1 MNKPDRSPPPASH
14 PPTLFEMPAEPAP
27 EVSATATPLVGVPRL
42 RTAVRDQI
50 VFRSAALDDL
60 IPLEHTV
67 RAIWDYV
74 VGLDLAVLL
83 APIKAVLG
91 RPGRSP
97 IDPRILLTLWLY
109 ATTRGIGSAR
119 QLDALC
125 RTDIVYQ
132 WIVGDVSVN
141 YHTISDF
148 RTDHGDLLNDLL
160 TRSVAV
166 LLAEGLVDLERVA
179 QDGMRV
185 RASAG
190 SASFRRRPTLEEALA
205 EAQEQ
210 VDALKKEGEGDPT
223 ASNRRQQKARERA
236 ARERA
241 QRVQEALNRL
251 PELESK
257 KPPDEKDKARCSTT
271 DAEATVMKMANGG
284 FNPAYNV
291 QFATDTKTQVIVGVE
306 VLTVGSDQGQMGP
319 MVEQIAARYDEVPGA
334 MLVDGGFTKH
344 EDIET
349 VSGGEGGCPVYAPVP
364 KPKDPKVDRHAPR
377 VGDSETIAEW
387 RRRMGTDEAKLIY
400 KERASTAEC
409 VNALARGR
417 GLLQFVVR
425 GLKKVR
431 SVALWHA
438 LAHNVLRIGQ
448 LRAAAREAVIG

>member
-14 PPTLFEMPAEPAP
+14 PATLFEMPAQSDP

-109 ATTRGIGSAR
+109 ATTRGVGSAR

-132 WIVGDVSVN
+132 WIVGEVSVN

-148 RTDHGDLLNDLL
+148 RTDHGDLLDDLL

-190 SASFRRRPTLEEALA
+190 AASFRRRPTLEEALA

-223 ASNRRQQKARERA
+223 ASNRRQQSARERA

-241 QRVQEALNRL
+241 QRVQDALNRL
-251 PELESK
+251 PELEAK
-257 KPPDEKDKARCSTT
+257 KPAKEKDKARCSTT

-291 QFATDTKTQVIVGVE
+291 QFATDTKTQVIVGVD
-306 VLTVGSDQGQMGP
+306 VLSVGSDQGQMGP

-334 MLVDGGFTKH
+334 MLVDGGFAKH

-349 VSGGEGGCPVYAPVP
+349 VSGSEGGCPVYAPVP
-364 KPKDPKVDRHAPR
+364 KPKNPEVDRHAPR

-448 LRAAAREAVIG
+448 LRAAAKMAVIG

>member
-1 MNKPDRSPPPASH
+1 MSKPDRSQRPVSSPPA
-14 PPTLFEMPAEPAP
+14 LFEMPAQPDREA
-27 EVSATATPLVGVPRL
+27 SAATTAWVGVPRL

-50 VFRSAALDDL
+50 IFRSAALDDL

-74 VGLDLAVLL
+74 VGLDLTVLL
-83 APIKAVLG
+83 EPIKAVQH

-97 IDPRILLTLWLY
+97 IDPRILLALWLY
-109 ATTRGIGSAR
+109 ATTRAVSSAR

-125 RTDIVYQ
+125 RTDIAYQ

-160 TRSVAV
+160 TKSVAV
-166 LLAEGLVDLERVA
+166 LLSEGLVDLERVA

-190 SASFRRRPTLEEALA
+190 ASSFRRRPTLEEALA

-210 VDALKKEGEGDPT
+210 VDALKKESEDDPT
-223 ASNRRQQKARERA
+223 ASNRRQQSARERA
-236 ARERA
+236 VRERA
-241 QRVQEALNRL
+241 QRVQDALNRL
-251 PELESK
+251 PELEAK
-257 KPPDEKDKARCSTT
+257 KPKDEKDKARCSTT
-271 DAEATVMKMANGG
+271 DADATVMKMANGG

-319 MVEQIAARYDEVPGA
+319 MVEQIARRYDEVPGA
-334 MLVDGGFTKH
+334 MLVDGGFAKH
-344 EDIET
+344 EDIEA
-349 VSGGEGGCPVYAPVP
+349 VSGPEVGCTVYAPVP
-364 KPKDPKVDRHAPR
+364 KPKDPQVDRHASHAQ
-377 VGDSETIAEW
+377 DSEKVAQW
-387 RRRMGTDEAKLIY
+387 RQRMGTEEAKAIY
-400 KERASTAEC
+400 KERAATAEC

-417 GLLQFVVR
+417 GMLQFLVR
-425 GLKKVR
+425 GVKKVR
-431 SVALWHA
+431 AIALWHA
-438 LAHNVLRIGQ
+438 LAHNVLRRGP
-448 LRAAAREAVIG
+448 LRAAVMVGVNE